1 MSVPPPFGSFSPGG
15 DAPPERVAKDSG
27 RSDSG
32 KATLTRQGFDEFL
45 ATLDSDREAAGRKY
59 EVLRSKLISFFDWR
73 NCPSPEDQ
81 ADEAISRVIL
91 KIEAGE
97 ELRDPSTFVFGVAR
111 MMLLEISRRA
121 EKERAALTEFSL
133 TPLIDTDRVEAQK
146 RIDRLR
152 KCLAE
157 LPEKRRT
164 LITEYYADDGA
175 AKIRRRKSLAARL
188 GLQMNALR
196 IRACR
201 VRDQLE
207 ECMRRGL
214 AN

>member
-1 MSVPPPFGSFSPGG
+1 MMRDSLRGG
-15 DAPPERVAKDSG
+15 ESG
-27 RSDSG
+27 TPSRE
-32 KATLTRQGFDEFL
+32 GFDEFL

-59 EVLRSKLISFFDWR
+59 EVLRSKLISYFDWR

-81 ADEAISRVIL
+81 ADEAITRVIR

-97 ELRDPSTFVFGVAR
+97 ALRDASTFVFGVAR
-111 MMLLEISRRA
+111 MMLLEISRRM
-121 EKERAALTEFSL
+121 EKERTALREFSL
-133 TPLIDTDRVEAQK
+133 APPIDTHSVEAQN
-146 RIDRLR
+146 RIDCLR
-152 KCLAE
+152 ECLAA
-157 LPEKRRT
+157 LPDKSRT

-175 AKIRRRKSLAARL
+175 EKIRRRKSLAGRL

>member
-1 MSVPPPFGSFSPGG
+1 MSVPPPFGPVPPGG
-15 DAPPERVAKDSG
+15 DAPSDRGAKKSVRPG
-27 RSDSG
+27 SA
-32 KATLTRQGFDEFL
+32 KASLTREGFDEFL
-45 ATLDSDREAAGRKY
+45 STLDPDREAAGRKY
-59 EVLRSKLISFFDWR
+59 EILRAKLISYFDWR

-81 ADEAISRVIL
+81 ADDAITRVIR

-97 ELRDPSTFVFGVAR
+97 ELRDAATFVFGVAR
-111 MMLLEISRRA
+111 MMLLEISRRM
-121 EKERAALTEFSL
+121 EKERTALREFSL
-133 TPLIDTDRVEAQK
+133 APLIDTDRVETQQ

-157 LPEKRRT
+157 LPEKSRT

-175 AKIRRRKSLAARL
+175 EKIHRRKTLAGRL

-201 VRDQLE
+201 VRSQLE

>member
-1 MSVPPPFGSFSPGG
+1 MSVPPPFDPVPPGG
-15 DAPPERVAKDSG
+15 DAP
-27 RSDSG
+27 SDRGTKQSVRPGSG
-32 KATLTRQGFDEFL
+32 KAPLTRDGFDEFL
-45 ATLDSDREAAGRKY
+45 AALDPDREAAGGKY
-59 EVLRSKLISFFDWR
+59 EVLRSKLISYFDWR

-81 ADEAISRVIL
+81 ADEAITRVIR

-97 ELRDPSTFVFGVAR
+97 ELRDASTFVFGVAR
-111 MMLLEISRRA
+111 MMLLEISRRM
-121 EKERAALTEFSL
+121 EKERAAHREYLLASL
-133 TPLIDTDRVEAQK
+133 IETDRVEAQK
-146 RIDRLR
+146 RIDCLQ

-157 LPEKRRT
+157 LPENSRS
-164 LITEYYADDGA
+164 LITEYYADDGTE
-175 AKIRRRKSLAARL
+175 KIRRRKLLASRL